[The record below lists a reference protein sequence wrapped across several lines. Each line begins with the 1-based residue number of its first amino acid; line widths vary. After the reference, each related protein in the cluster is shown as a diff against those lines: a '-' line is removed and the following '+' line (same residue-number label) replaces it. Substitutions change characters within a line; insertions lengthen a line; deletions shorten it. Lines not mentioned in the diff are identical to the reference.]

1 MKLSQLL
8 LTTSLCAVVSMPAF
22 AKSLSFSAID
32 TNSDRVLSK
41 DELVAAYGVDDALL
55 LLSKN
60 DGNGDK
66 SISADEVRLS
76 QDDDDND
83 DDDDDDDD
91 DSDDDDDD
99 DNDDDDDH
107 DDDDNDDDDND
118 DDDSDDDDDNDGDD
132 DDGDDD

>member
-1 MKLSQLL
+1 MKLPQLL

-22 AKSLSFSAID
+22 AQARSFSAID
-32 TNSDRVLSK
+32 TNSDGVLSLE
-41 DELVAAYGVDDALL
+41 ELEAAFGEDGALL

-60 DGNGDK
+60 DRDSDK

-83 DDDDDDDD
+83 DDDSDDNDDDD
-91 DSDDDDDD
+91 DSDDNDDDDDSD
-99 DNDDDDDH
+99 DNDDDDDS
-107 DDDDNDDDDND
+107 DDN
-118 DDDSDDDDDNDGDD
+118 D